1 MGQFED
7 PEQATSCADRP
18 GIIEVAHA
26 TSRSYSWPTRFPRT
40 LRSAA
45 ALPQL
50 ALARVGA
57 AAEEIRRIG
66 KLSHAAAF
74 FRHSNAAGGRQCESG
89 ADACGTSLGRLYA
102 RCLRGCPATANG

>member
-7 PEQATSCADRP
+7 PEQSTSCAYRP
-18 GIIEVAHA
+18 EIIEGAHA

-57 AAEEIRRIG
+57 ALEAIGRSG

-74 FRHSNAAGGRQCESG
+74 FRDRDAAGGRQRESSTDTRR
-89 ADACGTSLGRLYA
+89 ASLGGLHTRRVCRRA
-102 RCLRGCPATANG
+102 AAANG